1 VRRLRK
7 RPRKSAVAFADQAL
21 TPSQSKRKTAPH
33 TKATKGSAFFD
44 SIGQT
49 RKSALVT
56 AVSAFAPLAAKL
68 RTSLEV
74 SFVPILLQK
83 WVAPMGGRPFHY
95 EWPALIGR
103 R

>member
-44 SIGQT
+44 SIDPIRTLARQ
-49 RKSALVT
+49 RLREQDLHNCEALVRERR
-56 AVSAFAPLAAKL
+56 ACRMPNGSSRRASL
-68 RTSLEV
+68 R
-74 SFVPILLQK
+74 
-83 WVAPMGGRPFHY
+83 
-95 EWPALIGR
+95 
-103 R
+103 

>member
-44 SIGQT
+44 SIDPQ
-49 RKSALVT
+49 
-56 AVSAFAPLAAKL
+56 
-68 RTSLEV
+68 RTFNQASSVFEG
-74 SFVPILLQK
+74 FR
-83 WVAPMGGRPFHY
+83 VADVLGVLSVFRPSVLKFD
-95 EWPALIGR
+95 P
-103 R
+103 